1 MATLDLNSILSRVS
15 GRLLSGSLVGPQQS
29 VLGVSTD
36 TRTIKAGEL
45 FVALS
50 GATFDGHD
58 FIETALA
65 HGATAVVCTHW
76 PEKLPAAPV
85 TAAGEPLI
93 VILCDNTLAAYQEIA
108 RFRREQLAAPVIA
121 ITGSV
126 GKTSTRGMIA
136 ACLSSRLKVHQT
148 RANLNNEIGLPSTL
162 LATPDDAQAVVVEM
176 GMRAAGEI
184 AVLSRIARPDIAVIT
199 NIGHSHIEF
208 LGSQEGI
215 LKAKLEIADFLA
227 ADGLL
232 ILNADDPLLLSAGR
246 DFIRSGARRIAFV
259 STLASFCEP
268 GAVCCLCASDIVSTS
283 GGVRFTARLNG
294 PGQDP
299 AILDEAGVYVPSPG
313 MHQVVNA
320 LFGLL
325 CAHSTG
331 LSLTEAAIGAQA
343 FSNTGSRQRI
353 IRVDTLTVMDDSYN
367 ASPESMQAAMQTLQT
382 LAAPD
387 QGRLVGVLGGMLE
400 LGDFAAQAHERIGQT
415 AAKAGFSV
423 LFLTGPQ
430 APDVARG
437 ARSVRPELPIIIRDD
452 VEQLCNA
459 VICAL
464 HDGDFILVKG
474 SRGFHM
480 ERVVAAIE
488 STAAEHGLIPARGT
502 SVQTTAQVSVQT
514 TEPVSSQTT
523 EPVSSQA
530 TSSEKGATT

>member
-1 MATLDLNSILSRVS
+1 MATLDLNSILGRVN
-15 GRLLSGSLVGPQQS
+15 GRLLSGSRIGPTQS
-29 VLGVSTD
+29 VMGVSTD

-45 FVALS
+45 FVALN

-65 HGATAVVCTHW
+65 HGATAVICSRW
-76 PEKLPAAPV
+76 PEKLPAVPV
-85 TAAGEPLI
+85 TADGGPVA
-93 VILCDNTLAAYQEIA
+93 VILCENTLAAYQA
-108 RFRREQLAAPVIA
+108 VACFRREQFTAPVIA

-184 AVLSRIARPDIAVIT
+184 AVLSRIARPDVAVIT

-283 GGVRFTARLNG
+283 GGVRFTARLHDSG
-294 PGQDP
+294 PDV
-299 AILDEAGVYVPSPG
+299 AVLDEAGVYVPSPG
-313 MHQVVNA
+313 MHQVINA

-325 CAHSTG
+325 CAHEAG
-331 LSLTEAAIGAQA
+331 LSLTEAAIGAQT

-400 LGDFAAQAHERIGQT
+400 LGDFAAQAHELIGQT
-415 AAKAGFSV
+415 AAKTGFSA

-437 ARSVRPELPIIIRDD
+437 ARSVKSDLPIIIRDD
-452 VEQLCNA
+452 VEQLSSA

-480 ERVVAAIE
+480 ERIVAAIE
-488 STAAEHGLIPARGT
+488 STAAEHGLIPSRGT
-502 SVQTTAQVSVQT
+502 SAQATAQA
-514 TEPVSSQTT
+514 TE
-523 EPVSSQA
+523 QA
-530 TSSEKGATT
+530 TAQATDQVSAQAGTGSDKGATT